1 MIGVGII
8 GLGTVGLGTY
18 KILSR
23 NSALLAEKTGLNVKV
38 VKIADVDLDRDRGV
52 EIDRNILTNNAYDVI
67 EDKNVD
73 IVVELVG
80 GITPAFD
87 FITSAVK
94 KKKWV
99 VTANKA
105 LLAER
110 GDEIFELIEKENCEI
125 GFEAS
130 VCGGIPVIR
139 AIRDGLVGNK
149 INYILGILNGTSNYI
164 LTKMTEEGVS
174 FSDALKDAQ
183 MLGYA
188 EQDPTL
194 DIEGIDAAHKLS
206 ILIRLAFHCPVAM
219 SDIVTGGISKIEPID
234 IEFAKE
240 FGYRIKLLGLAKERD
255 GLIDARVEPAMIST
269 THPMSNVNGVYNAV
283 YVVGDSVG
291 PNLYYGKGAG
301 ADPTGSAVVSD
312 IMDMAYRIRAKGLKP
327 RTPRFK
333 KGETIVRK
341 GGDAL
346 VPFYMRITT
355 EDRTG
360 VLSKISG
367 ILSNYD
373 ISISTVIQKGRKEK
387 GHVPIIMLTHEA
399 VEKDLKMAKVEIDRL
414 PFIKGESV
422 HIRIEEGNL

>member
-8 GLGTVGLGTY
+8 GLGTVGVGTY
-18 KILSR
+18 KILSQ
-23 NSALLAEKTGLNVKV
+23 NSSLLTEKTGLEVKV
-38 VKIADVDLDRDRGV
+38 IKIADIDLERARGID
-52 EIDRNILTNNAYDVI
+52 IDRNILTKNAYEVI
-67 EDKNVD
+67 EDKDVD

-87 FITSAVK
+87 YITSAIK
-94 KKKWV
+94 NKKWV

-105 LLAER
+105 LLAEK
-110 GDEIFELIEKENCEI
+110 GDEIFGLIEKENCEI

-174 FSDALKDAQ
+174 FADALKDAQ
-183 MLGYA
+183 ILGYA
-188 EQDPTL
+188 EQNPTL

-206 ILIRLAFHCPVAM
+206 ILIRLAFHCPVTMA
-219 SDIVTGGISKIEPID
+219 DIITGGISKIEPID

-240 FGYRIKLLGLAKERD
+240 FGYRIKLLGLAKEQD
-255 GLIDARVEPAMIST
+255 GLIEARVEPAMIPT

-283 YVVGDSVG
+283 YVIGDRTG

-312 IMDMAYRIRAKGLKP
+312 IMDMAYRIRAKDLKARIP
-327 RTPRFK
+327 GFK
-333 KGETIVRK
+333 NGVAMIRKGEATP
-341 GGDAL
+341 

-355 EDRTG
+355 EDRPG

-399 VEKDLKMAKVEIDRL
+399 VEKNLKMAKVEIDRL

-422 HIRIEEGNL
+422 HIRIEEGDF

>member
-18 KILSR
+18 KILSQ
-23 NSALLAEKTGLNVKV
+23 NSALLTEKTGLDVKV
-38 VKIADVDLDRDRGV
+38 VKIADIDLDRDRGI

-67 EDKNVD
+67 EDKDVD

-80 GITPAFD
+80 GITPALD
-87 FITSAVK
+87 YITSAIK
-94 KKKWV
+94 RKKWV

-105 LLAER
+105 LLAEK
-110 GDEIFELIEKENCEI
+110 GDEIFGLIEREGCEI

-174 FSDALKDAQ
+174 FNDALRDAQ

-206 ILIRLAFHCPVAM
+206 ILIRLAFHCPVEM

-240 FGYRIKLLGLAKERD
+240 FGYRIKLLGLANELD
-255 GLIDARVEPAMIST
+255 GLIDARVEPAMIPV
-269 THPMSNVNGVYNAV
+269 THPLSNVNGVFNAV
-283 YVVGDSVG
+283 YVVGDMVG

-301 ADPTGSAVVSD
+301 ADATGSSVVSD
-312 IMDMAYRIRAKGLKP
+312 IMDMAYRIRAKDLKP
-327 RTPRFK
+327 RTPEFK
-333 KGETIVRK
+333 KGKAIIRK

-367 ILSNYD
+367 ILSNYN
-373 ISISTVIQKGRKEK
+373 ISISTVIQKGRKER
-387 GHVPIIMLTHEA
+387 GYVPIIMLTHEA
-399 VEKDLKMAKVEIDRL
+399 SEKNLKMAKIEIDQL
-414 PFIKGESV
+414 PFIKGGSI
-422 HIRIEEGNL
+422 HIRIEEGSV

>member
-8 GLGTVGLGTY
+8 GLGTVGVGTY
-18 KILSR
+18 KILSQ
-23 NSALLAEKTGLNVKV
+23 NSSLLTEKTGLEVKV
-38 VKIADVDLDRDRGV
+38 IKIADIDLERARGID
-52 EIDRNILTNNAYDVI
+52 IDRNILTKNAYEVI
-67 EDKNVD
+67 EDKDVD

-87 FITSAVK
+87 YITSAIK
-94 KKKWV
+94 NKKWV

-105 LLAER
+105 LLAEK
-110 GDEIFELIEKENCEI
+110 GDEIFGLVEKENCEI

-174 FSDALKDAQ
+174 FTDALKDAQ

-206 ILIRLAFHCPVAM
+206 ILIRLAFHCPVTMA
-219 SDIVTGGISKIEPID
+219 DIITGGISKIEPID

-240 FGYRIKLLGLAKERD
+240 FGYRIKLLGLAKEQD
-255 GLIDARVEPAMIST
+255 GLIEARVEPAMIPT

-283 YVVGDSVG
+283 YVIGDRVG

-312 IMDMAYRIRAKGLKP
+312 IMDMAYRIGAKDLKARIP
-327 RTPRFK
+327 GFK
-333 KGETIVRK
+333 NGETTIRK
-341 GGDAL
+341 GGDTL

-399 VEKDLKMAKVEIDRL
+399 VEKNLKMAKVEIDRL

>member
-1 MIGVGII
+1 MIGIGII
-8 GLGTVGLGTY
+8 GLGTVGVGTFR
-18 KILSR
+18 ILNDS
-23 NSALLAEKTGLNVKV
+23 NALLLEKTGLDVRVVKV
-38 VKIADVDLDRDRGV
+38 ADIDLDRDRG
-52 EIDRNILTNNAYDVI
+52 IDIERGILTKDAYEVI
-67 EDKNVD
+67 EDKDVD

-87 FITSAVK
+87 YICSAIK
-94 KKKWV
+94 RKKWV

-105 LLAER
+105 LLAEK
-110 GDEIFELIEKENCEI
+110 GDEIFALIEKENCEI

-139 AIRDGLVGNK
+139 AIRDGLVGNN

-174 FSDALKDAQ
+174 FGSALKDAQ
-183 MLGYA
+183 NLGYA

-206 ILIRLAFHCPVAM
+206 ILIRLAFHCPVVTN
-219 SDIVTGGISKIEPID
+219 DILTSGITKIEPID
-234 IEFAKE
+234 IEFARE
-240 FGYRIKLLGLAKERD
+240 FGYRIKLIGLASEKD
-255 GLIDARVEPAMIST
+255 GFVDARVEPAMIPLS
-269 THPMSNVNGVYNAV
+269 HPMSNVNGVYNAV
-283 YVVGDSVG
+283 YVVGDRVG
-291 PNLYYGKGAG
+291 PNLFYGKGAG
-301 ADPTGSAVVSD
+301 ADPTGSSVVSD
-312 IMDMAYRIRAKGLKP
+312 IIDMAYRINARDIKA
-327 RTPRFK
+327 RIPRFK
-333 KGETIVRK
+333 NSKVTIRK
-341 GGDAL
+341 GGDSQF
-346 VPFYMRITT
+346 PFYMRITT

-387 GHVPIIMLTHEA
+387 GHVPIVMLTHEA
-399 VEKDLKMAKVEIDRL
+399 SENNLKKAKVEIDRL